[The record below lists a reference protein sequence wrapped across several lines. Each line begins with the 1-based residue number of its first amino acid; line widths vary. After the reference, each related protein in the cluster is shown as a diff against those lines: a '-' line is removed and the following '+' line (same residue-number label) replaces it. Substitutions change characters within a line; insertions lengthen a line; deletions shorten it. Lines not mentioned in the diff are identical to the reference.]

1 MEDKMAGNTLMEL
14 WERLGRHPG
23 SRGKWTQIL
32 PIAKTLKSI
41 LLAIAILVVFSLDP
55 VQAEDPLPKGEG
67 RNLVSKKCQRC
78 HGLDRI
84 QEMRGSREQ
93 WSEILDEMTNNGLV
107 LNDKNTKVVLNYL
120 ETHLGL
126 SPKK

>member
-1 MEDKMAGNTLMEL
+1 MAGNILRKL
-14 WERLGRHPG
+14 WARLKRHPG
-23 SRGKWTQIL
+23 SRGKWSQAL

-41 LLAIAILVVFSLDP
+41 LLAVAVLVVFSLGP

-67 RNLVSKKCQRC
+67 RNLVSQKCQKC
-78 HGLDRI
+78 HDLDRI
-84 QEMRGSREQ
+84 QKMRGSREQ

-107 LNDKNTKVVLNYL
+107 LNDKDTEAVLNYL